1 MNRTIIVGDIH
12 SCADELIEL
21 LDKVKY
27 QKEKDRLIFI
37 GDLLGKGSKPLE
49 TFLIYKQTEAI
60 CIMGNAEL
68 AFLKNY
74 QDPSFLKEYIEPTK
88 KALGKHYNNFIEGAY
103 SFPHFLEEENFIVVH
118 AGLLPNKKPQQTDLE
133 DLVKIRKIADP
144 KNPKIL
150 KSWFDFY
157 TAKKL
162 IVFGHWAALNGIV
175 RDNVIGLDTG
185 CVYGKKLTALI
196 LSDFASSPNFPKR
209 EIVSVQAKKQYLA
222 IE

>member
-1 MNRTIIVGDIH
+1 MILSFFNF
-12 SCADELIEL
+12 S
-21 LDKVKY
+21 Y
-27 QKEKDRLIFI
+27 QKQIYSSPNI
-37 GDLLGKGSKPLE
+37 H
-49 TFLIYKQTEAI
+49 IYKAI
-60 CIMGNAEL
+60 LVGVL
-68 AFLKNY
+68 QGLYFY
-74 QDPSFLKEYIEPTK
+74 PSLI
-88 KALGKHYNNFIEGAY
+88 LGF

-175 RDNVIGLDTG
+175 RDNAIGLDTG

-196 LSDFASSPNFPKR
+196 LSDFASSPNSPKR
-209 EIVSVQAKKQYLA
+209 EIVSVQAKKQYFHCQYF
-222 IE
+222 

>member
-1 MNRTIIVGDIH
+1 M
-12 SCADELIEL
+12 L
-21 LDKVKY
+21 
-27 QKEKDRLIFI
+27 
-37 GDLLGKGSKPLE
+37 
-49 TFLIYKQTEAI
+49 
-60 CIMGNAEL
+60 
-68 AFLKNY
+68 
-74 QDPSFLKEYIEPTK
+74 
-88 KALGKHYNNFIEGAY
+88 
-103 SFPHFLEEENFIVVH
+103 VH

-162 IVFGHWAALNGIV
+162 IVFGHWAALDGIIK
-175 RDNVIGLDTG
+175 DNVIGLDTG

-196 LSDFASSPNFPKR
+196 LSDFASSPNSPKR